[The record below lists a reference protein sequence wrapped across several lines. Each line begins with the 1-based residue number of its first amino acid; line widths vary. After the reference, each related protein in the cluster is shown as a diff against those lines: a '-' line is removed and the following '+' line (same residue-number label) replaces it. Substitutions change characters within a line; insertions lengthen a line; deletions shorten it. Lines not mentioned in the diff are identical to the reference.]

1 MNNYNYIFDD
11 INIPKNGIIFEV
23 GSRDALDSITLLK
36 HFEWKVFC
44 FEANPF
50 QHKIIE
56 KNIKPYSDKIKLVPL
71 GVFSEEGKM
80 IFNRVISQSGNVG
93 SSSFLDVDFS
103 WREYDKKNA
112 EARVVNQKKKHYSA
126 KSKTIIIS

>member
-1 MNNYNYIFDD
+1 
-11 INIPKNGIIFEV
+11 
-23 GSRDALDSITLLK
+23 
-36 HFEWKVFC
+36 
-44 FEANPF
+44 
-50 QHKIIE
+50 
-56 KNIKPYSDKIKLVPL
+56 
-71 GVFSEEGKM
+71 M